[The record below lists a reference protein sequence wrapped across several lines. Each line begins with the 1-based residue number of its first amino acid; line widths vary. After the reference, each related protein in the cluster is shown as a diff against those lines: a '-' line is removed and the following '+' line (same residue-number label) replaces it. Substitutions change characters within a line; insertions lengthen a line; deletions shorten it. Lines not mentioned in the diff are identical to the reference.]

1 MLIKSLVA
9 TSYSGI
15 ENRRDSWA
23 SVRGALD
30 AVVSALPTQV
40 HPSER
45 ELYLD
50 AILTDLEPKS
60 GALWEAWPSDLYLL
74 ALTAVKCLSR
84 NPVGSEIA
92 LSAGHLSTIIYH
104 ANLPVEESA
113 RRTFDSS
120 SESREALKV
129 LANLLVLH
137 QVGRLRFFKANG
149 AIAVASALAQTVHEG
164 EVIKV
169 DGAQAETLFLLGRLG
184 FLVVMEKPEAAKD
197 MVDSNVIDSLV
208 QAFMAVPMLPVNYMA
223 LSEMLKFTNALIQIY
238 PFSDKEAEGEAW
250 NTAFDP
256 LLSPVL
262 SIFYSIPTLDL
273 GPPLTQTIHV
283 LVSIPFLP
291 RLLTTWK
298 SMPELQPSPTVQY
311 SPSSP
316 SSAMRNLFSK
326 LGNMASSSS
335 PRKHSADSLF
345 PSRARSPYPT
355 TGSQPNLS
363 RRSMSSSRDS
373 PMGLFSKADQRALP
387 ARLLSILD
395 KFMET
400 HLPYPKKPDELS
412 QELVLDE
419 LLPPIL
425 LLLAKAATADEAM
438 RNWLKETL
446 LPSTLDRSPEA
457 GPLESRKGILGNIL
471 QLMTCGGHNQTRN
484 SAGELMWAVCN
495 ENALDL
501 CVEIGY
507 GNAAVTSVAAGLSNA
522 AVSTLRHP
530 ITSLKDTGEKTA
542 DEMTQE
548 EKEREA
554 EKLFVL
560 FDRLEK
566 NPVMRMKTG
575 DANGDK
581 KDVKGLKDIMKDKLD
596 SGEIAE
602 WERREE
608 EEEKKNIEEEE
619 ERDESEAIRELKAY
633 KDRMGKR

>member
-208 QAFMAVPMLPVNYMA
+208 QSAFTGAFHLLLNPDPGSGASSDPDHSCSRVYTLSSSVTNY
-223 LSEMLKFTNALIQIY
+223 LE
-238 PFSDKEAEGEAW
+238 D
-250 NTAFDP
+250 
-256 LLSPVL
+256 
-262 SIFYSIPTLDL
+262 
-273 GPPLTQTIHV
+273 
-283 LVSIPFLP
+283 
-291 RLLTTWK
+291 
-298 SMPELQPSPTVQY
+298 
-311 SPSSP
+311 P